1 MLHKNRSMGGTKD
14 LHIKTHTIFLL
25 NSLLLPKKNFFVMTF
40 KTVAMVK
47 SYTVTRSSDTQG
59 GHYGGVLRNGGCFC
73 T

>member
-1 MLHKNRSMGGTKD
+1 MGGTKD

-59 GHYGGVLRNGGCFC
+59 GHYGEYFETGVAFVLSG
-73 T
+73 